1 MGGLISG
8 FVFGM
13 ATTGSSGACQNH
25 ATGHQIVISGI
36 PAVILCAGLVLA
48 VGWVAYQDIR
58 DHLME
63 KKAQRRSG
71 NGLF

>member
-13 ATTGSSGACQNH
+13 ATTAPSGASH
-25 ATGHQIVISGI
+25 VHSTGHPIVISGI
-36 PAVILCAGLVLA
+36 PALLLFGLFFLA

-58 DHLME
+58 DIWME
-63 KKAQRRSG
+63 RRAQRRSDG
-71 NGLF
+71 GLF